1 MDRHVEAMRTML
13 NLSRRAGATAKNVD
27 RGMAK
32 AGFTK
37 EEIEAAA
44 DNLIGAALAETAD
57 RMLGFTPARTLDDD
71 LFEQGGRDG

>member
-13 NLSRRAGATAKNVD
+13 NLSRHAGATAKNVD

-44 DNLIGAALAETAD
+44 DNLIGASLANAAD
-57 RMLGFTPARTLDDD
+57 RMLGFTPTKTLDND
-71 LFEQGGRDG
+71 LFGHGVPE